1 MAERK
6 GLKQVEIKGL
16 TQYSRFL
23 SELSPRMDQTNKKY
37 FNLVSRWFFGKK
49 SLLPR
54 KGRATQVWDKHG
66 AWKANM
72 KVMI

>member
-23 SELSPRMDQTNKKY
+23 SELSPIMDQTNKKY
-37 FNLVSRWFFGKK
+37 FNLVSSRFFGER
-49 SLLPR
+49 SLLPVEDLPPSV
-54 KGRATQVWDKHG
+54 G
-66 AWKANM
+66 
-72 KVMI
+72 